1 MLTTEQAKQYL
12 DSVGVSLPD
21 FMLSALVGQV
31 SSIEACLTEH
41 YTPGIATLIQCYLIG
56 LMGLAQGDR
65 YISSQSA
72 PSGAS
77 QSFRYQSFAD
87 RWSGLLSLL
96 RGLDKHGCA
105 TGLIPPDPTKKS
117 YAGMWVSTGGCGGG
131 A

>member
-1 MLTTEQAKQYL
+1 MLTTAQAKEYL

-21 FMLSALVGQV
+21 FMLSALVDQAN
-31 SSIEACLTEH
+31 SIEACLTAH

-65 YISSQSA
+65 YISSQTA

-77 QSFRYQSFAD
+77 RSFRYQSFAD
-87 RWSGLLSLL
+87 RWAGLLSLL

-105 TGLIPPDPTKKS
+105 TGLIPPDPTKKA

>member
-21 FMLSALVGQV
+21 FMLSALVDQANA
-31 SSIEACLTEH
+31 IEACLTAH

-87 RWSGLLSLL
+87 RWAGLLSLL

-105 TGLIPPDPTKKS
+105 TGLIPPDPTKKA